1 MITMIGKNVI
11 KKQEITGAEV
21 KEVLEEF
28 SQDYELNYEQN
39 ITLNHLSRFPRFS
52 TEDSEKIIA
61 ELEDKVNLRH
71 KVAVHIVDL
80 IPQDID
86 DLRLIFAKE
95 PTQITPEE
103 MEQIL
108 DILNQYFVEE

>member
-1 MITMIGKNVI
+1 MIGKNII
-11 KKQEITGAEV
+11 KKEEIPGVVVRET
-21 KEVLEEF
+21 LEEF

-39 ITLNHLSRFPRFS
+39 VTLNHLARFPRYS
-52 TEDSEKIIA
+52 AEDTEKIIE
-61 ELEDKVNLRH
+61 ELESKIGLRH

-80 IPQDID
+80 IPQDLS

-95 PTQITPEE
+95 PTQISKEE

-108 DILNQYFVEE
+108 EILNQYFTDE